1 MVIFFVFV
9 GSSYAYM
16 QKIEKEDSEIKI
28 MESEPVI
35 NLKVEDSQ
43 EAEEMEGRVPNREDR
58 IIAPQNSKNSDEA
71 LIQKCPESW
80 YVNEMPTVIS
90 PEKNKIEEVAREYFI
105 LDGARVETY
114 QLDINWVMT
123 NCEIKKNKVY

>member
-16 QKIEKEDSEIKI
+16 QKIEKEESEISIK
-28 MESEPVI
+28 ESDHI
-35 NLKVEDSQ
+35 TNLKVDDLQ
-43 EAEEMEGRVPNREDR
+43 NDEEIEVIIPNRKDR
-58 IIAPQNSKNSDEA
+58 IMAPKNDNHSDEA
-71 LIQKCPESW
+71 LIQRCPEAW

-90 PEKNKIEEVAREYFI
+90 PEKNKTEEVVREYFI

-114 QLDINWVMT
+114 QLDMNWVMT

>member
-16 QKIEKEDSEIKI
+16 QKIEKEDSEISIK
-28 MESEPVI
+28 ESDHVI
-35 NLKVEDSQ
+35 NLKVDELQND
-43 EAEEMEGRVPNREDR
+43 EEMEVSIPNRKDR
-58 IIAPQNSKNSDEA
+58 IMAPKNDNYSDEA
-71 LIQKCPESW
+71 LIRKCPEAW
-80 YVNEMPTVIS
+80 YVNEMPTVIG
-90 PEKNKIEEVAREYFI
+90 PEKNKIKNPAKEYFI
-105 LDGARVETY
+105 LDGVRVETY